1 MLHRTLRSLPLILIA
16 LTAGL
21 TSCEARP
28 TAPDSASDLV
38 PSSETPGGEEVTLDR
53 LAPAPDRLHAMSAGA
68 EREALGDGLAHY
80 SFDVPLGPD
89 PHDVVRLHRV
99 VRERRPYRPVR
110 TQGAVFMV
118 GGSSQGFE
126 EIFYHAGVVSPG
138 RATSAPLYLATRD
151 IDVWGIDLAWTQV
164 PEDASDLS
172 FMRDWGLERDVRHT
186 LAAMSVARFVRLK
199 TAQGDDRL
207 NLLGFSYGGVIAY
220 VAAAIETQQHPVRR
234 DVAGIIPVDMAMK
247 PRGEAERSSAC
258 ARNLRLQERVAT
270 GDDVVSTA
278 GQRTIGRLALEAPD
292 EPSPLPPFAGLT
304 NRQAALFVASAPP
317 RPGWHFLAV
326 EFEGGLPVGLLHTEE
341 ERWPRLLAS
350 LPPYMPR
357 PINVDVSAIRCDDGR
372 TDIDR
377 HLSDIRVPILYL
389 GAAGA
394 EGEAGYHTT
403 TLTAS
408 DDITTH
414 IVSVT
419 SDPAADFGH
428 ADLFMADDAPELVWD
443 VLAEW
448 LVAGD

>member
-1 MLHRTLRSLPLILIA
+1 MLHRPSRPLALILLA
-16 LTAGL
+16 LTAGVS
-21 TSCEARP
+21 SCEEPA
-28 TAPDSASDLV
+28 TAPHSASDALL
-38 PSSETPGGEEVTLDR
+38 SADAPGEVEVTLDR
-53 LAPAPDRLHAMSAGA
+53 LAPPPSRLRAISASADR
-68 EREALGDGLAHY
+68 EELGDGLAHY
-80 SFDVPLGPD
+80 SFDVPLGPEA
-89 PHDVVRLHRV
+89 HDVVRLHRV

-126 EIFYHAGVVSPG
+126 EIFYHAGVPSPDP
-138 RATSAPLYLATRD
+138 ATSAPLYLATED

-172 FMRDWGLERDVRHT
+172 FMEDWGLERDVRHT
-186 LAAMSVARFVRLK
+186 LAAMSVARFIRVL
-199 TAQGDDRL
+199 TAQGHDRL

-220 VAAAIETQQHPVRR
+220 VAAAMETQELPAGR
-234 DVAGIIPVDMAMK
+234 DVAGIIPVDMAVK
-247 PRGEAERSSAC
+247 PLDEAERNSAC
-258 ARNLRLQERVAT
+258 IRNLQLQEQVAA
-270 GDDVVSTA
+270 GNFVLSTA
-278 GQRTIGRLALEAPD
+278 GQRTIGQLALDAPD

-304 NRQAALFVASAPP
+304 NRQAALFVATAPP
-317 RPGWHFLAV
+317 RPDWHFLAV
-326 EFEGGLPVGLLHTEE
+326 EFQDGLPVGLLHTEE

-357 PINVDVSAIRCDDGR
+357 PVNVDVSAIRCDDGR

-377 HLSDIRVPILYL
+377 HLADIQVPILYL

-394 EGEAGYHTT
+394 EGEDGYHTT
-403 TLTAS
+403 TLTSS

-414 IVSVT
+414 TVSIA

-428 ADLFMADDAPELVWD
+428 ADLFMADDAPELAWD

-448 LVAGD
+448 IVDGD